1 MREPSAIE
9 LGHPVSPAVRLSAIL
24 TSGILAWLF
33 LWLGEWLRWR
43 GAPARAE
50 LWLFGLVGP
59 VALLGV
65 ALGGATAW
73 GLEPVSPWGLPRWRV
88 AFRKL
93 EARRRG
99 AWVLALTS
107 WAAVLGLL
115 GLGWFGLERLT
126 TDSPG
131 FAAACYGIGTLVIG
145 AIGSVAVTWATLQW
159 APKVTVTASL
169 ALGAVAWLVMA
180 LLIGIGQ
187 TSGAGGVIGMWGVFR
202 REELDLTLP
211 IYALVVFGVGYQL
224 PVYLVRL
231 PVWLGPLVLIASA
244 GFWRVSSG
252 LPVDVALA
260 AGREVPLT
268 NLSLRVYQSW
278 YDRDGDGFAGQFGGG
293 DCDDDSAAINPDA
306 TDIPNNG
313 IDEDCSG
320 KDATLTTPDTKS
332 EQAPETPAPA
342 AGPAPEKRDDLNV
355 VLITIDTLRF
365 DLGYMGYERPVSRN
379 IDALANRATVYERAY
394 ALASYTSKSLGPMM
408 IGRYGSETNRGWM
421 HFNKYPAQDVM
432 VQERLKAAGVYTMSV
447 QGHWYFK
454 EDTGLGRGFDV
465 LDLSAAPSRPQGE
478 GDKTVNSP
486 QLSDAAIA
494 LLNQPERQNQRF
506 FMWVH
511 YLDPHAEYVRH
522 ADFDFGSKGRER
534 YDGEI
539 AFTDHHVGRLL
550 KAIEESPFADKTVVV
565 LTSDHGE
572 AFGEHGLIR
581 HGFELWEELV
591 RVPFVVYIPGQP
603 PRRLQERRSAI
614 DIAPTLLDLFGVPQ
628 PTGDDSLSGRS
639 MLPEWFGETPAPR
652 EIFIDMPAGPYNG
665 DRQAYIAD
673 DLKLITSN
681 SRPMGLYNLATDP
694 GEIQNLS
701 KDAALTEATLERM
714 KAFRSKLRVVKV
726 NPK

>member
-1 MREPSAIE
+1 M
-9 LGHPVSPAVRLSAIL
+9 GHPVSTTARLSAIL
-24 TSGILAWLF
+24 TSGVIAWLF
-33 LWLGEWLRWR
+33 LCLSERMLWREAPEKAEWWLI
-43 GAPARAE
+43 
-50 LWLFGLVGP
+50 GLLGP

-65 ALGGATAW
+65 VLGGAAAW
-73 GLEPVSPWGLPRWRV
+73 VLEPGSSWGLPRWR
-88 AFRKL
+88 ARFEKE

-99 AWVLALTS
+99 GLIFAFTS
-107 WAAVLGLL
+107 WATVLGLVS
-115 GLGWFGLERLT
+115 LGWFGLNRLT
-126 TDSPG
+126 SDTPAS
-131 FAAACYGIGTLVIG
+131 AAASYGIGTLVVGVLGTI
-145 AIGSVAVTWATLQW
+145 AVTWGTLQW
-159 APKVTVTASL
+159 ERKITMKASL
-169 ALGAVAWLVMA
+169 VIGAVAWLLLAV
-180 LLIGIGQ
+180 LIGVGQ
-187 TSGAGGVIGMWGVFR
+187 TSGAGGAFGMWGVFR
-202 REELDLTLP
+202 REELDVTLP
-211 IYALVVFGVGYQL
+211 LYALVVIVIGYQL

-231 PVWLGPLVLIASA
+231 PVWLGPLVLVASA
-244 GFWRVSSG
+244 GLWRVSSG

-268 NLSLRVYQSW
+268 NLTLRVYQGW

-293 DCDDDSAAINPDA
+293 DCDDDSATINPDA
-306 TDIPNNG
+306 NDIPNNG

-320 KDATLTTPDTKS
+320 KDSSQTTPEPKPD
-332 EQAPETPAPA
+332 AVPEASALVAEAVPK
-342 AGPAPEKRDDLNV
+342 KRDDLNV

-365 DLGYMGYERPVSRN
+365 DLGYMGYQRPISPN

-421 HFNKYPAQDVM
+421 HFNKYPAQDLM

-454 EDTGLGRGFDV
+454 EDTGLGRGFDI
-465 LDLSAAPSRPQGE
+465 LDLSAAPTRPQGE

-486 QLSDAAIA
+486 QLSDAAIG

-550 KAIEESPFADKTVVV
+550 RAIEESPFADRTVIV

-614 DIAPTLLDLFGVPQ
+614 DIAPTLLDVFGIPQ
-628 PTGDDSLSGRS
+628 PTGDDFLSGRS

-681 SRPMGLYNLATDP
+681 SRPMGLYNLAVDP
-694 GEIQNLS
+694 GETQNLS
-701 KDAALTEATLERM
+701 KDAALAEATLERM